1 MGSWMNFSIMKSGS
15 KCYKVH
21 VIPKKK
27 SLQNSVELG
36 EHPGGTCTE
45 VTPRPDSGGVQHLPH
60 LS

>member
-1 MGSWMNFSIMKSGS
+1 MESWMNFCVVKSGS

-27 SLQNSVELG
+27 SLQNSVEVG
-36 EHPGGTCTE
+36 EHLCTE